1 MGVKEVG
8 KDTRMT
14 LKCGAL
20 DLTGERESRTLKI
33 LSLFKKNLR
42 LVWSRNMDNINKYL
56 SFQFILR
63 ILQPIL

>member
-1 MGVKEVG
+1 MGEKEVG

-33 LSLFKKNLR
+33 LSLFKKILG
-42 LVWSRNMDNINKYL
+42 WYGAEIWITSTNI
-56 SFQFILR
+56 
-63 ILQPIL
+63 